1 MPVATIEVK
10 SNLELTFRER
20 GKIIGRR
27 VGHNIWLDLGR
38 EYLAKLMSFKA
49 AWAYEREDRI
59 KYMGLGIG
67 GTRQIA
73 LAVAN
78 AVPLVTAYAGTNLQ
92 TDTDPTVTKLERPV
106 RVTGGASVFPYV
118 GTDVWLGT
126 IQTPPVYPTATSV
139 TYTRIFS
146 LTDLSYGTYTTVP
159 LSEILLCTDAADP
172 NVYNNTGVAYDTIDT
187 FSKTG
192 AFELEV
198 AWTVR
203 F

>member
-1 MPVATIEVK
+1 MPVATIEVRN
-10 SNLELTFRER
+10 NLKLTFRER
-20 GKIIGRR
+20 GKIVGRR
-27 VGHNIWLDLGR
+27 EGHNIWLDLGR

-67 GTRQIA
+67 GTRQLA

-78 AVPLVTAYAGTNLQ
+78 AAPMTDYPGTNLQ
-92 TDTDPTVTKLERPV
+92 TDTDPTITKLERPV
-106 RVTGGASVFPYV
+106 RVTGGSGAPV

-139 TYTRIFS
+139 TYTRLFALADI
-146 LTDLSYGTYTTVP
+146 SYGTYLTVP

-172 NVYNNTGVAYDTIDT
+172 NVYNNTGVAYDTFDT